1 MLNWLTVWGAI
12 QAVGLIFKVILEE
25 VAKEVATD
33 GTNLLLHGI
42 PNKILNQLPKEEL
55 GITAGKALKE
65 FLQLLQ
71 QQLKVRCKLSDD
83 EIKSYTEDVRKFTKD
98 KYVREI
104 LGQAFDIHC
113 EHLNAKSLEE
123 AWQRLRL
130 QSLPYRFNWQ
140 ILIDQYLIQ
149 VQELLL
155 ESDTLRFFL
164 TSEQSSNFA
173 ENAGI
178 VIEPMVSFN
187 LAKYQESIREIYG
200 DIKLDSLDT
209 SGYAYRNLKLWR
221 MFIPQNVRETHQFL
235 PQLHELPKE
244 YFRRLRESDE
254 LALEISHEE
263 LAGQNSLYLE
273 QPIRSVLD
281 VINEKHIYK
290 YIVILGYP
298 GSGKSTLLQ
307 YLALNWA
314 ESSQDNL
321 MLFPIPL
328 LIELRNYMR
337 LRENGECENFLD
349 FFTQCRNTTAQLNQV
364 KLQEQ
369 LKAGN
374 ALVMF
379 DGLDEVFDLRL
390 RDEIINDIHSFIND
404 YPYVQVIVT
413 SRIIGYEP
421 QRFSN
426 TNFHHFI
433 LQDLEPEQI
442 QDFIYRWH
450 ELTFSDVADKARK
463 RERLQEAINTV
474 KSIAELAG
482 NPLLLTMMA
491 ILNRNQELPRDRN
504 ELYNQAS
511 KVLLHQWDVERAL
524 VEGNRLDKKT
534 IDYKDKQA
542 ILRQVA
548 YYMQNSHP
556 GLAGNLI
563 RENELEKILIDYLTI
578 REFEQPR
585 EVAQMMINQMRTRN
599 FMLSFLGADYY
610 AFVHRTFLEY
620 FCAWEFV
627 WQFKET
633 QTLTIEQ
640 MKYEVFGQHWQD
652 ERWHELLLLISAM
665 IEPKFVGEILVYLMG
680 QNGEEF
686 EFRNLFLAAK
696 CLAEVRNRSG
706 IISISNQLFE
716 RLNAL
721 TKYDLSYDYVPYRD
735 EEETKL
741 VQEIRTQAVAAIAMT
756 WAESS
761 DTKIWLQQHAA
772 SDDDSDVRCAAVEGF
787 AHSFKDDPNTKT
799 WLQERAINDAHWA
812 VRRAAVQEFARGF
825 KDDPDN
831 KTWLQQRAVH
841 DDHWAVRVVA
851 VQEFARSFPNDPDNK
866 TWLQQRA
873 VHDDHWAV
881 RVVAVQEFVRSFP
894 NDPNT
899 KTWLQQQAINDDD
912 SDVRVVAVQE
922 FARSFPNDRNTQT
935 WLQQRATNDDDSDV
949 RRAALEGLAHSFQ
962 YDPDTKIWLQQRA
975 IQDNHWAVR
984 VVAVQELVRSFPE
997 QSDTKNWLQQRAIND
1012 DNSDVRRAALE
1023 GLARCFPQDHEIK
1036 LILKQSATDDDDSDV
1051 RIVAIQELVHSF
1063 LVDPDIKIW
1072 LKERTMHDESA
1083 GIRCAAM
1090 EELVRYFKD
1099 DPDTKS
1105 ILKQRAIQDDNEY
1118 VRLVAVEEL
1127 VCSFKDDPDTKSILK
1142 QQATQDNSAS
1152 VRGAAV
1158 EELARSFQDDRDLFA
1173 IYYNCAVNDPFEVQ
1187 PDYEGNPRKIA
1198 LQIIVQHFP
1207 QHPDTLPLLRD
1218 RAANDPDEQLRNFAQ
1233 NQLQQWQE

>member
-12 QAVGLIFKVILEE
+12 QAVGLIFKVILEDL
-25 VAKEVATD
+25 AKEVATD
-33 GTNLLLHGI
+33 GTQNLLHGI
-42 PNKILNQLPKEEL
+42 PNKVLNQLPKEEL

-65 FLQLLQ
+65 FLQLVQ

-83 EIKSYTEDVRKFTKD
+83 EIKSYTEDVRKFIKD
-98 KYVREI
+98 KSVREV

-178 VIEPMVSFN
+178 AIEPLVNFN
-187 LAKYQESIREIYG
+187 LAKYQEAIREIYG

-244 YFRRLRESDE
+244 HFRRLRESDE
-254 LALEISHEE
+254 LAGEKL
-263 LAGQNSLYLE
+263 LYLE
-273 QPIRSVLD
+273 QPMRSVLN
-281 VINEKHIYK
+281 VINEQHIYK

-314 ESSQDNL
+314 ESSQENL
-321 MLFPIPL
+321 MLFSIPL

-349 FFTQCRNTTAQLNQV
+349 FFTQCRNTIAQVNQV

-379 DGLDEVFDLRL
+379 DGLDEVFDPRL
-390 RDEIINDIHSFIND
+390 RDEIINDIHNFIND

-413 SRIIGYEP
+413 SRIIGYEL

-426 TNFHHFI
+426 ANFHHFI

-450 ELTFSDVADKARK
+450 ELTFTDVADKVRK

-504 ELYNQAS
+504 ELYHQAS

-524 VEGNRLDKKT
+524 VDGNRLDKKT

-563 RENELEKILIDYLTI
+563 RENELERILIDYLTT
-578 REFEQPR
+578 REFEQPK
-585 EVAQMMINQMRTRN
+585 EVAQVMINQMRTRN
-599 FMLSFLGADYY
+599 FMLSFLGAEYY

-652 ERWHELLLLISAM
+652 EIWHELLLLISAM
-665 IEPKFVGEILVYLMG
+665 LEPKFVGEILVYLMA

-716 RLNAL
+716 YLNAL
-721 TKYDLSYDYVPYRD
+721 TKYDLSSYYVPYRD
-735 EEETKL
+735 EEQTKL
-741 VQEIRTQAVAAIAMT
+741 VHEIRTQAVAAIALT

-851 VQEFARSFPNDPDNK
+851 VQEFARSFPNNPDNK

-894 NDPNT
+894 NNSHT
-899 KTWLQQQAINDDD
+899 NNWLQPPVNQDDD
-912 SDVRVVAVQE
+912 HDVRIVAVSE
-922 FARSFPNDRNTQT
+922 FARSFPSDRNNKT
-935 WLQQRATNDDDSDV
+935 WLRQQASNDDN
-949 RRAALEGLAHSFQ
+949 EGLAPSFQ

-984 VVAVQELVRSFPE
+984 VVAVQELARSFPE
-997 QSDTKNWLQQRAIND
+997 ESDTKNWLQQRAIND
-1012 DNSDVRRAALE
+1012 DHSDVRRAALE
-1023 GLARCFPQDHEIK
+1023 GLAHSFPDHRDIK
-1036 LILKQSATDDDDSDV
+1036 LILKQSGTYDDDGDV
-1051 RIVAIQELVHSF
+1051 RIVAVQELARSF
-1063 LVDPDIKIW
+1063 SNEPDIKMW
-1072 LKERTMHDESA
+1072 LQERTIYDESA
-1083 GIRCAAM
+1083 GVRCAAM
-1090 EELVRYFKD
+1090 EELVR
-1099 DPDTKS
+1099 
-1105 ILKQRAIQDDNEY
+1105 
-1118 VRLVAVEEL
+1118 
-1127 VCSFKDDPDTKSILK
+1127 SFKDDPDTKSILK
-1142 QQATQDNSAS
+1142 QLAIQDDHKYVRRIAVEELVRSFKDDPDTKSILKQHATQDNSAS
-1152 VRGAAV
+1152 VRGTAV
-1158 EELARSFQDDRDLFA
+1158 EELARSFPDDQDLFE
-1173 IYYNCAVNDPFEVQ
+1173 IYYNCVVNDPFDIQ
-1187 PDYEGNPRKIA
+1187 QDYESNPRQIA
-1198 LQIIVQHFP
+1198 LEIIVKHFP
-1207 QHPDTLPLLRD
+1207 QHPYTLPLLRD
-1218 RAANDPDEQLRNFAQ
+1218 RAVNDPDEQLRNFAQ
-1233 NQLQQWQE
+1233 NQLQQWQL

>member
-12 QAVGLIFKVILEE
+12 QAVGLIFKVILEDI
-25 VAKEVATD
+25 AKEVATD
-33 GTNLLLHGI
+33 GTKNLLHGI
-42 PNKILNQLPKEEL
+42 PNKVLNQLPKEEL

-65 FLQLLQ
+65 FLQLVQ

-83 EIKSYTEDVRKFTKD
+83 EIKSYTEDVRKFIKD
-98 KYVREI
+98 KSVREV

-164 TSEQSSNFA
+164 TSEQSANLA
-173 ENAGI
+173 ENAGVKIDQI
-178 VIEPMVSFN
+178 VNFN
-187 LAKYQESIREIYG
+187 LAKYQEAIREIYG

-209 SGYAYRNLKLWR
+209 SGYAYRNLNLWR

-244 YFRRLRESDE
+244 HFRRLRESDE
-254 LALEISHEE
+254 LAGEKL
-263 LAGQNSLYLE
+263 LYLE

-281 VINEKHIYK
+281 IIHDQHIYK
-290 YIVILGYP
+290 YVVILGYP

-314 ESSQDNL
+314 ESSQENL

-337 LRENGECENFLD
+337 LRETGECENFID
-349 FFTQCRNTTAQLNQV
+349 FCTQCRNTIAQLNQV
-364 KLQEQ
+364 KLHEQ

-426 TNFHHFI
+426 ANFYHFI

-442 QDFIYRWH
+442 HDFIDRWH
-450 ELTFSDVADKARK
+450 ELTFNDVEDKVRK

-524 VEGNRLDKKT
+524 VAGNRVDKKT

-563 RENELEKILIDYLTI
+563 KENQLERILIDYLTT
-578 REFEQPR
+578 REFERPR
-585 EVAQMMINQMRTRN
+585 EVAQLMINQMRTRN

-640 MKYEVFGQHWQD
+640 LKYEVFGQHWQD
-652 ERWHELLLLISAM
+652 EIWHELLLLISAM
-665 IEPKFVGEILVYLMG
+665 IEPKFVGEILVYLMA

-706 IISISNQLFE
+706 IISIANQLFE
-716 RLNAL
+716 HLNAL
-721 TKYDLSYDYVPYRD
+721 TQYDLSYYYVPYQD
-735 EEETKL
+735 EEATKL
-741 VQEIRTQAVAAIAMT
+741 VHEIRTQAVAAIAMT

-761 DTKIWLQQHAA
+761 DTKIWLQQYAA
-772 SDDDSDVRCAAVEGF
+772 SNDDSDVRCAAVEGF

-812 VRRAAVQEFARGF
+812 VRRAAVQEFARGV

-851 VQEFARSFPNDPDNK
+851 IQELARSFPNDPDNK

-894 NDPNT
+894 NDRNT
-899 KTWLQQQAINDDD
+899 KTCLQQQASNDDD
-912 SDVRVVAVQE
+912 
-922 FARSFPNDRNTQT
+922 
-935 WLQQRATNDDDSDV
+935 
-949 RRAALEGLAHSFQ
+949 EGLGCSFQ

-984 VVAVQELVRSFPE
+984 VVAVQELAHIFPE
-997 QSDTKNWLQQRAIND
+997 ESDTKNWLQQRAIND
-1012 DNSDVRRAALE
+1012 DDSDVRRVALE
-1023 GLARCFPQDHEIK
+1023 GLARSFPDHSDIK
-1036 LILKQSATDDDDSDV
+1036 LILKQSGTYDDDSNV
-1051 RIVAIQELVHSF
+1051 RIVAVQELARSF
-1063 LVDPDIKIW
+1063 SDDPDTKI
-1072 LKERTMHDESA
+1072 LLQERTIYDESA
-1083 GIRCAAM
+1083 GVRCAAM
-1090 EELVRYFKD
+1090 EELVRSFKD
-1099 DPDTKS
+1099 DPHTKS
-1105 ILKQRAIQDDNEY
+1105 ILKQRAIQDDNKY
-1118 VRLVAVEEL
+1118 VRRVAVEEL
-1127 VCSFKDDPDTKSILK
+1127 VRSFKDDPDTKSLLK
-1142 QQATQDNSAS
+1142 HHATQDNSAS
-1152 VRGAAV
+1152 VRGAAL
-1158 EELARSFQDDRDLFA
+1158 EELARSFQDDRDLFE
-1173 IYYNCAVNDPFEVQ
+1173 IYYNCAVNDPFEIQ
-1187 PDYEGNPRKIA
+1187 PDYEGNPRRIA
-1198 LQIIVQHFP
+1198 LQILVKHFP
-1207 QHPDTLPLLRD
+1207 QHPYTLPLLRD
-1218 RAANDPDEQLRNFAQ
+1218 RAANDPDEQLRDFAQ